1 MLPQKT
7 TATVPYTAPSLTH
20 LIKTYRGKLNN
31 LFDYTYNCQGI
42 DAEVLFEA
50 IVLTM
55 EMVEAL
61 SLLKNAL
68 DTAVSLLTEREREVV
83 RSHYYKNRS
92 LSKIAEH
99 MNLEEHQIRFLK
111 DEALKKLSRNIEC
124 LGFSNERIIEAFNDV
139 ELFIDSARQ
148 VEELYVEREYDTG
161 KDT

>member
-7 TATVPYTAPSLTH
+7 TATVLYTAPSLTH

-92 LSKIAEH
+92 LSKIAEL

>member
-7 TATVPYTAPSLTH
+7 TATVLYTAPSLTH

-99 MNLEEHQIRFLK
+99 MDLEEHQIRFLK

-148 VEELYVEREYDTG
+148 AEELYVEREYDTG

>member
-1 MLPQKT
+1 M
-7 TATVPYTAPSLTH
+7 
-20 LIKTYRGKLNN
+20 
-31 LFDYTYNCQGI
+31 
-42 DAEVLFEA
+42 LFEA

-92 LSKIAEH
+92 LSKIAEL

>member
-7 TATVPYTAPSLTH
+7 TATVLYTAPSLTH

-111 DEALKKLSRNIEC
+111 DEALKMLSRNIEC